1 MLPDTHTLTHIKLAS
16 HSLQCLEAVLTSIRW
31 DCLHAHCNSV
41 GVTSP
46 LPVYQSASGFVVCS
60 TLLKFS
66 YNESDYAAVLNT
78 NNMGIFLTF
87 IQCHQEF
94 FPKE

>member
-1 MLPDTHTLTHIKLAS
+1 MLPDTHTYTHTHKLAS

-46 LPVYQSASGFVVCS
+46 LPVYRSASGFVVS
-60 TLLKFS
+60 SSLLKFS
-66 YNESDYAAVLNT
+66 CNESDYAAVL
-78 NNMGIFLTF
+78 IK
-87 IQCHQEF
+87 H
-94 FPKE
+94 K